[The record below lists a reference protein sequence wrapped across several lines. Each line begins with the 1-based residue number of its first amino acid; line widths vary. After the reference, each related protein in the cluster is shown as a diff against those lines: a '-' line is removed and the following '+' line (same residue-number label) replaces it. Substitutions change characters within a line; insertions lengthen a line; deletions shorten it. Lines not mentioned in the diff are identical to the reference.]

1 MVQGLDMSRGT
12 RFPVE
17 GGLLQPR
24 GGTARHDAVAWGYA
38 YGADRQ
44 GVDLIEN
51 CEVTGFIRENGALVG
66 VATTR
71 GTIRAGKVGV
81 AVAGSTS
88 VVLQK
93 AGLRALPTERPVLQA
108 FVSEALK
115 PPNNTAAT
123 LGACHHTPTPTHN
136 AVPVDG

>member
-1 MVQGLDMSRGT
+1 MSRTT

-51 CEVTGFIRENGALVG
+51 CEVTGFLREHGAIVG
-66 VATTR
+66 VETTR

-81 AVAGSTS
+81 AVAGNTS

-93 AGLRALPTERPVLQA
+93 AGLDNLPIESHVLQA
-108 FVSEALK
+108 FVSDSLK
-115 PPNNTAAT
+115 PLIRSEERRVWQGCVSTCRSRRWP
-123 LGACHHTPTPTHN
+123 
-136 AVPVDG
+136 